1 MPWQIQIY
9 MQLIYLSSVTVG
21 HVLERQNEQEVQSQ
35 LVGYQWSVTQTKTS
49 SLEKDEANSLF
60 HCLIQECDHDG
71 FQSQRGCRKHVNML
85 SGVAL
90 PTHIRVGLESPSRGS
105 LGIILQTGY

>member
-1 MPWQIQIY
+1 MSKKCKVNWLDINGVSPKPKR
-9 MQLIYLSSVTVG
+9 LHLK
-21 HVLERQNEQEVQSQ
+21 R
-35 LVGYQWSVTQTKTS
+35 
-49 SLEKDEANSLF
+49 DEANSLF